1 MVSDVNWS
9 KTEFMFIS
17 NLHQKINETEIII
30 HEREYQHTDFPV
42 KVVNQFKLLG
52 ITLDNKLNFSSYATI
67 LKRAVQKKLFSI
79 KRLFYLSTSVK
90 LQFFKTFI
98 SPHFDYCATLYVY
111 FSNQAL
117 QKITNLYNY
126 CIAKLLRITKATE
139 PLSKIELSNHHS
151 LLDKLKLSDAPNL
164 AETNRHNNQLERYGL
179 QNFHHRLLSRVLTFS
194 HKIINEEHAPGELQN
209 ILTHKPAIYNLRKGN
224 NIKTE
229 FAKKNKFGEKTFSYF
244 FPKLINNT
252 ILKDLVLPFEF
263 FKLVILNNIN
273 ILLIKSIPFFP
284 FLNFCFPIN

>member
-1 MVSDVNWS
+1 M
-9 KTEFMFIS
+9 
-17 NLHQKINETEIII
+17 
-30 HEREYQHTDFPV
+30 
-42 KVVNQFKLLG
+42 
-52 ITLDNKLNFSSYATI
+52 
-67 LKRAVQKKLFSI
+67 
-79 KRLFYLSTSVK
+79 
-90 LQFFKTFI
+90 
-98 SPHFDYCATLYVY
+98 
-111 FSNQAL
+111 
-117 QKITNLYNY
+117 
-126 CIAKLLRITKATE
+126 
-139 PLSKIELSNHHS
+139 SNHHS
-151 LLDKLKLSDAPNL
+151 LLDELKLSDAPNL
-164 AETNRHNNQLERYGL
+164 AETNRHNNQLESYGL

-209 ILTHKPAIYNLRKGN
+209 ILKHKPAIYNLRKGN